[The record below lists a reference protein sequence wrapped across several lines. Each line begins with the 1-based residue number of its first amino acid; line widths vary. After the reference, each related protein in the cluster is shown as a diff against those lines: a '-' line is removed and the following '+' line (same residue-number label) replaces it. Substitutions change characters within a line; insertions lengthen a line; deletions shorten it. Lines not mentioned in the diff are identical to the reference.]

1 MIISFLN
8 QKGGVG
14 KTTLAVH
21 TAAGLALDG
30 LDVILVDADPQG
42 SALDWLAARQKP
54 PLFAVVGM
62 PRPVLH
68 RQLPRLPAPRDA
80 RVVDGPP
87 SPPHPAPPARPVLH
101 RQLPRLAAT
110 VDAVVIDG
118 PPSLAN
124 IARSAMLASDL
135 VLIPVQ
141 PSPYD
146 VWAVGDL
153 VELVDEARLDHDS
166 IDARFVVSRR
176 IANTVIGRDV
186 AEALGEWPV
195 PVLETHITQR
205 VAFAES
211 AATGLAVMESAPGSA
226 AAGEVRS
233 LVREVMALT
242 AGSRRAAA

>member
-62 PRPVLH
+62 P
-68 RQLPRLPAPRDA
+68 
-80 RVVDGPP
+80 
-87 SPPHPAPPARPVLH
+87 RPVLH

-186 AEALGEWPV
+186 TEALGEWPV

-226 AAGEVRS
+226 AAAEARS
-233 LVREVMALT
+233 LATEVMALVT
-242 AGSRRAAA
+242 NIRRAAA

>member
-62 PRPVLH
+62 P
-68 RQLPRLPAPRDA
+68 
-80 RVVDGPP
+80 
-87 SPPHPAPPARPVLH
+87 RPVLH

-226 AAGEVRS
+226 AAAEARS
-233 LVREVMALT
+233 LATEVMALVT
-242 AGSRRAAA
+242 NIRRAAA